1 MRWCSQV
8 TPGDQ
13 APEEEEQ
20 EEGEEEPERAI
31 VDVTA
36 AVQKRAA
43 AHANAA
49 VELADQV

>member
-1 MRWCSQV
+1 M

-31 VDVTA
+31 VDVPAT
-36 AVQKRAA
+36 VEELTA